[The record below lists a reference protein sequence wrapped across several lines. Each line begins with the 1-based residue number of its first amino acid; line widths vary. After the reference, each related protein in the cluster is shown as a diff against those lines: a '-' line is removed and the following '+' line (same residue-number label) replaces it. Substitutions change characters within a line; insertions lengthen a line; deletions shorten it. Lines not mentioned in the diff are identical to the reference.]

1 MTFGYVSFVLTIF
14 DYVYFVV
21 ALLSGGDIAERNRWS

>member
-1 MTFGYVSFVLTIF
+1 MTFDYVSFVVTIF

-21 ALLSGGDIAERNRWS
+21 ALLSGGNLAERNRWG